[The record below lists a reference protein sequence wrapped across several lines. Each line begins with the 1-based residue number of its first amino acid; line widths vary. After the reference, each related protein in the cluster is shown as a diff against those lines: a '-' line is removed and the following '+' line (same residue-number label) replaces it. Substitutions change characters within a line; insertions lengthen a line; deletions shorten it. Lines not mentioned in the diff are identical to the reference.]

1 MSLVLPSLFINMAVP
16 VSFFQRDMAS
26 LELAVVFGWDCGAGM
41 AGGDWQEDAGD
52 TPDTTAIKAL

>member
-1 MSLVLPSLFINMAVP
+1 MAVP

-26 LELAVVFGWDCGAGM
+26 LELAMEFGWVCGTGT

-52 TPDTTAIKAL
+52 TPDTPAIKS